1 MRYPVCVLQDEGQD
15 GVWSEQE
22 DPSGSGSGDDLVTDD
37 EDMVPSGSGSG
48 GAAVPEYTDT
58 TIFTPVRITTPRP
71 VKPEAL
77 TPCEQLREASKHLMG
92 NFVPKCTDSGDYDSR
107 QCRGHPGTG
116 TCWCADLG
124 GREIPGKN
132 LPPCVFQL
140 VKHSRS
146 RQLGSFRPVCTLT
159 GEFESK
165 QCMGSMCF
173 CVDKKNG
180 VKEPG
185 TEVYLPDDPNC
196 DDQGYTPGILS
207 APEGAK
213 VDKGDKDEDKTEK
226 PPKGDTDDK
235 DEDKTEKPPVS
246 NETGDSG
253 PMKEPSSAAHVMT
266 QPGILAAIIGGSVVF
281 LLCAVLLI
289 MFIVYRMRK
298 KDEGSYALDEPKK
311 MPNYSYQRAPDREF
325 YA

>member
-1 MRYPVCVLQDEGQD
+1 MVVPIYGVSTQWSDEGQD

-48 GAAVPEYTDT
+48 GAAVPEYT
-58 TIFTPVRITTPRP
+58 
-71 VKPEAL
+71 
-77 TPCEQLREASKHLMG
+77 
-92 NFVPKCTDSGDYDSR
+92 
-107 QCRGHPGTG
+107 
-116 TCWCADLG
+116 
-124 GREIPGKN
+124 GKN

-196 DDQGYTPGILS
+196 D
-207 APEGAK
+207 